1 MTESAYNAAQNKI
14 ARLTTAELDQ
24 ELEQT
29 AATSETCEMLLC
41 CYLAAMRERG
51 GYREFG
57 YANVYDYANA
67 RFGFG
72 ARKTRYLVALGR
84 KIESLPKIR
93 EALASGKL
101 GWCKAARVAAVATT
115 DNEAMWLESAL
126 ALSVKDLERRMHD
139 GTDSLASMLSLPL
152 TEDQRILWEN
162 VLEIFRRRAG
172 AEISP
177 VEAFEYM
184 LAEVIAEWGHYGAEA
199 ASNDVAQDDEVL
211 DEVHE
216 ATYTNG
222 VNDADAAPVFGAEAI
237 DTSPVVQGSFW
248 ETERD
253 AEKRFAASSDDNELR
268 HLVLE
273 RDGWKCCYP
282 GCGARKNLELHHVVF
297 RSRGGCDAPWNLT
310 VVCYFHHH
318 LIHAGRVTLRG
329 RAPLAL
335 EWTPPQL
342 MREVLERRRN
352 NPAMWVGEL
361 DIREW
366 SLDPATVVT

>member
-1 MTESAYNAAQNKI
+1 
-14 ARLTTAELDQ
+14 
-24 ELEQT
+24 
-29 AATSETCEMLLC
+29 
-41 CYLAAMRERG
+41 
-51 GYREFG
+51 
-57 YANVYDYANA
+57 
-67 RFGFG
+67 
-72 ARKTRYLVALGR
+72 
-84 KIESLPKIR
+84 
-93 EALASGKL
+93 
-101 GWCKAARVAAVATT
+101 
-115 DNEAMWLESAL
+115 
-126 ALSVKDLERRMHD
+126 
-139 GTDSLASMLSLPL
+139 MLSLPL
-152 TEDQRILWEN
+152 TEERRILWEN

-282 GCGARKNLELHHVVF
+282 GCGARKNLELHHVRF

-310 VVCYFHHH
+310 V
-318 LIHAGRVTLRG
+318 
-329 RAPLAL
+329 
-335 EWTPPQL
+335 
-342 MREVLERRRN
+342 
-352 NPAMWVGEL
+352 
-361 DIREW
+361 
-366 SLDPATVVT
+366 